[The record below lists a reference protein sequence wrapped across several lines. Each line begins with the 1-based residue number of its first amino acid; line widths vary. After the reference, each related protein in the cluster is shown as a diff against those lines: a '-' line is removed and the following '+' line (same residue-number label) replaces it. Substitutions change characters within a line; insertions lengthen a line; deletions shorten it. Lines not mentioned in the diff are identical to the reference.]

1 MMTSQSSKE
10 IRHGLRTLLSLSS
23 EPKTPT
29 IERDFM
35 GWNEKAARQVNKA
48 PKRVIDKFDLGGE
61 LISMLATTL
70 LPWAQVSNAG
80 AAIVNAFFLYL
91 SYNTPKSN
99 PFSDPRY
106 IKIFLM
112 NEVADILGLIWGAR
126 AFFKTS
132 SYCDICDPEAECY
145 NETA

>member
-1 MMTSQSSKE
+1 MLITNLFFGAFGTGM
-10 IRHGLRTLLSLSS
+10 
-23 EPKTPT
+23 
-29 IERDFM
+29 F
-35 GWNEKAARQVNKA
+35 
-48 PKRVIDKFDLGGE
+48 VIDKFNLGGE

-106 IKIFLM
+106 INIFLM
-112 NEVADILGLIWGAR
+112 NEVADILGLKNPLWRPVYGQVDVYGNTVRRWG
-126 AFFKTS
+126 
-132 SYCDICDPEAECY
+132 
-145 NETA
+145 

>member
-1 MMTSQSSKE
+1 MLITNIVFGALGTGM
-10 IRHGLRTLLSLSS
+10 
-23 EPKTPT
+23 
-29 IERDFM
+29 F
-35 GWNEKAARQVNKA
+35 
-48 PKRVIDKFDLGGE
+48 VIDKFNLGGE

-112 NEVADILGLIWGAR
+112 NEVADILGLN
-126 AFFKTS
+126 
-132 SYCDICDPEAECY
+132 SYY
-145 NETA
+145 